1 MNAMKENK
9 ITMKKE
15 NLSSIGSI
23 AAALLAASCCIGP
36 VIFILF
42 GTSVGFLSNL
52 MVLDPLRPYMLGAAF
67 VMLGYSFWKLYL
79 KKVDCNCEADFRT
92 RRIARMIFWT
102 AAVSLI
108 ISVSYLKVVTWVTG

>member
-1 MNAMKENK
+1 MFV
-9 ITMKKE
+9 KKE
-15 NLSSIGSI
+15 NLSSFGSI

-42 GTSVGFLSNL
+42 GTSVGFLSKL
-52 MVLDPLRPYMLGAAF
+52 VVLDPYRPYMLGAASL
-67 VMLGYSFWKLYL
+67 MLGYSFWKLYL

-92 RRIARMIFWT
+92 RRIARVIFWT

-108 ISVSYLKVVTWVTG
+108 ISASYIKVVTWLAV